1 MKHAFFLLG
10 IPVTPTESA
19 IGTKPSLL
27 ISHTGAT
34 TERFPQTPLFVTSGT
49 ESTHTSVTA
58 KITMKANTTLMGMNM
73 SAQSLTDFHSLEA
86 SNAATYSTFSLPS
99 TVEPSDVLHSTASPT
114 VLSKLISST
123 DFPTA
128 LQASAV
134 TSRTVSSTA
143 SITLPITIAT
153 PTILLSPA
161 SPIPTRSA
169 LLTPTSLLVV
179 PFPLETSITQLG
191 TVPPTS
197 AVKALTF
204 KPSFVT
210 SELPAGIGKS
220 RSPPVSHSKGATV
233 SSKVSLSAFLAGR
246 ATFTRPVFLLGS
258 RLTLS
263 TSTSPISTLSV
274 RTRSGNGQTAV
285 HPAPISA
292 LTLTAPQIPMTN
304 RFASFETSFPQLNT
318 ASYFETAKPLSK
330 TSLISLNA
338 SSLASFSPK
347 PFLSSVEISV
357 TVPKQTSPLIKG
369 SISAALPI
377 TVSSPQAASQIPI
390 NTSSSPSVTHTLS
403 VPLHSPITS
412 LKLKAIAD
420 VTVTSKSLYKIP
432 STASVLLVNPT
443 VSDMSIA
450 SKASTENKYIM
461 DTDSFSVSSISKKPR
476 KSVSSTVFPL
486 RTLLLP
492 PNTTLITTSEIT
504 EYPSSSCTELKTDP
518 VAQSSGTFIPKDPS
532 LTRSSSL
539 FAILLST
546 SVPSSVTSLPTSSSL
561 VPIVSRTS
569 PLTQNITATQ
579 TPVSSLDTEGTSESP
594 AIDFANSSVDFST
607 FTLNISPSTS
617 LSAVRKTSIR
627 MPSSLMPTI
636 PEATLENQPS
646 RVPMSS
652 PSPKTTRI
660 STVSLGKQSSS
671 VSSSEEDG
679 TISAISA
686 GLITQSTT
694 PVITNTTVN
703 ATSLKAPYIFAKIP
717 PSSSA
722 SLLVASGTT
731 VASRITTKTT
741 DSFVADLEFYM
752 ASASVPTTTETL
764 MHVSHKSLFTS
775 AASQTSQSTTET
787 PQMMIMK
794 TTGTTSPLSQMK
806 STSFTASEVK
816 YATSFERTVAIL
828 ESGQT
833 SHEQRNVTKIKSTTT
848 EKSSLPYLT
857 VTAVQ
862 SSPFSRNTT
871 SEKNLFFSGVPDI
884 ITSDWSKISTQKT
897 IKPYF
902 SLTEPTELQTRTITD
917 LSHSS
922 GGIALPSSSEPVE
935 TQTSLASTGTMTAIA
950 DKSSFGTMMH
960 TLMSTS
966 FECVVCSVLLA
977 LVC

>member
-49 ESTHTSVTA
+49 ESTHTGVTA

-197 AVKALTF
+197 ALKALTF

-274 RTRSGNGQTAV
+274 RTRSGTGQTAV

-292 LTLTAPQIPMTN
+292 LALTAPQIPTTT

-347 PFLSSVEISV
+347 PFSSSVEISV
-357 TVPKQTSPLIKG
+357 TVPKQTSPLIKS

-377 TVSSPQAASQIPI
+377 TTVSSPQAASQIPI
-390 NTSSSPSVTHTLS
+390 KTSSSPSVTHTLS
-403 VPLHSPITS
+403 VPLHSLITS
-412 LKLKAIAD
+412 LKLKAMAD

-432 STASVLLVNPT
+432 STASALLVNPT
-443 VSDMSIA
+443 ISDMSIA

-476 KSVSSTVFPL
+476 KSISSTVFPL
-486 RTLLLP
+486 RTLLP
-492 PNTTLITTSEIT
+492 PNATLITTSEIT

-539 FAILLST
+539 FTILLST
-546 SVPSSVTSLPTSSSL
+546 SVPSSVTPLPTSSSF

-569 PLTQNITATQ
+569 LLTQNITATQ
-579 TPVSSLDTEGTSESP
+579 TPVSSLDTQGTSESP
-594 AIDFANSSVDFST
+594 VIDFANSSVDFST

-627 MPSSLMPTI
+627 MPSLLMPTI
-636 PEATLENQPS
+636 PEATLENQPN
-646 RVPMSS
+646 RVPVSS
-652 PSPKTTRI
+652 PPPKTTRI

-679 TISAISA
+679 TISAVSA
-686 GLITQSTT
+686 GIITQSTT

-794 TTGTTSPLSQMK
+794 TTGTTSPISQMK

-857 VTAVQ
+857 VSAVQ
-862 SSPFSRNTT
+862 SSSFSRNTT
-871 SEKNLFFSGVPDI
+871 SEKNLFLSGVPDI

-935 TQTSLASTGTMTAIA
+935 TPTSLASTGTMTAIA
-950 DKSSFGTMMH
+950 DKASFGTMMH
-960 TLMSTS
+960 TLLSTS